1 MNKDVEAI
9 ILAGGRG
16 RRLGNKLP
24 KVLYRLCGKSLIGW
38 ILDDLEKI
46 GIVKPTIVIGTGNLL
61 VKKTFQDRAEFALQ
75 PIPLGTGHAV
85 LCAMKNLGENPPNV
99 LVMMGDSPLFRI
111 GTIRKLIIKH
121 QREDPAISFTTTK
134 LDNPFGCG
142 RILRG
147 SSGEILDIIEEK
159 EADSEQ
165 KLIDEVNAGLYCF
178 EKQWLKANIKK
189 LSKRSSGEHYL
200 TDIIKLARKQGK
212 KVIALEIDDSSE
224 MKGVNNPEDLK
235 KAEEILGRR
244 NRN

>member
-1 MNKDVEAI
+1 MDKDVEAI

-24 KVLYRLCGKSLIGW
+24 KVLHRLCGKPLLGW
-38 ILDDLEKI
+38 ILDDLREI
-46 GIVKPTIVIGTGNLL
+46 EIIKPMVVVGTGNLL

-121 QREDPAISFTTTK
+121 QREKPAISLITTK
-134 LDNPFGCG
+134 LDNPFGYG

-165 KLIDEVNAGLYCF
+165 KLIDEVNTGLYCF

-189 LSKRSSGEHYL
+189 LSKRPSGEHYL
-200 TDIIKLARKQGK
+200 TDTIKLARRQSR

-224 MKGVNNPEDLK
+224 MKGVNSLEDLRE
-235 KAEEILGRR
+235 AEEILRR
-244 NRN
+244 RVN

>member
-1 MNKDVEAI
+1 MDKDIEAI

-16 RRLGNKLP
+16 RRLGNKFP
-24 KVLYRLCGKSLIGW
+24 KVLHKLCGKPLLEW

-46 GIVKPTIVIGTGNLL
+46 GIVKPTIVIGAGNLL

-200 TDIIKLARKQGK
+200 TDTIKLARRQSK
-212 KVIALEIDDSSE
+212 KVITLEIDDSSE
-224 MKGVNNPEDLK
+224 MKGVNSPEDLRE
-235 KAEEILGRR
+235 AEEILRR
-244 NRN
+244 RIN